1 MLNVEKL
8 FLVLMALSVFLSMSA
23 GTILSSNGLP
33 DMGAITFS
41 GMIIINAYT
50 ILFMV
55 LRHGS

>member
-8 FLVLMALSVFLSMSA
+8 FLVLMVFSVFLSMSA

-33 DMGAITFS
+33 DLGAITFS

-50 ILFMV
+50 ILIMAI
-55 LRHGS
+55 RNGS